1 MSVKTNVE
9 RTLEGLDRDSRL
21 VLTLL
26 YVECLTEEETA
37 AALGRPVPWIQKV
50 SEDALV
56 RLFSR
61 GRRSPRTGRHA
72 A

>member
-1 MSVKTNVE
+1 VSPRTNVE
-9 RTLEGLDRDSRL
+9 RALATLDRDSRI

-26 YVECLTEEETA
+26 YVEGLTEDETA
-37 AALGRPVPWIQKV
+37 AALDRPVTWIQKV

-56 RLFSR
+56 TLLSR
-61 GRRSPRTGRHA
+61 GSRTERRA